1 MPLGEIPV
9 GRSVYRLSA
18 SPGFILG
25 FVSRLG
31 FKEFRELIDTLVNR
45 FCSSGG
51 VISGDCV
58 SRRFYDIALVFASD
72 GRVLEEGKAV
82 ATYLVS
88 YGLYELDWDQC
99 TAVLNGDFSEVLS
112 RYGIPPPP
120 DVEHPLEA
128 CIVAEKIIEFFRD
141 FDWSARDF

>member
-1 MPLGEIPV
+1 V
-9 GRSVYRLSA
+9 GRPVYRLSA
-18 SPGFILG
+18 SPEFILG

-31 FKEFRELIDTLVNR
+31 IKEFRGLIDALATR
-45 FCSSGG
+45 FCSAGSA
-51 VISGDCV
+51 ISGDCV

-72 GRVLEEGKAV
+72 ASVLEEGKAV
-82 ATYLVS
+82 AAYLVS
-88 YGLYELDWDQC
+88 HGLYELDWDQC

-120 DVEHPLEA
+120 DVEHPVEA
-128 CIVAEKIIEFFRD
+128 CIIAEKIIEFFRV